1 MNRIITVLLTLFAV
15 FISAQG
21 QNVASLVVTHA
32 DGTTTS
38 YELFTKPR
46 VTFVGD
52 SVKITSSTV
61 SAEYLSKD
69 VLRFNY
75 RMPNTAIEKTHA
87 DSQLKSDGEY
97 LIFGGNVKAG
107 NVKLFTPDGV
117 EVPTKFTTTSAGLRL
132 RLSSLQKGVYLS
144 AINGRTSK
152 FMKR

>member
-1 MNRIITVLLTLFAV
+1 MNRIITVLLTFFAV

-52 SVKITSSTV
+52 SVKITSPTV

-69 VLRFNY
+69 VLRFTY
-75 RMPNTAIEKTHA
+75 RMPNTAIEKTLA

-117 EVPTKFTTTSAGLRL
+117 EVPTKFTTTSGGLRL
-132 RLSSLQKGVYLS
+132 RLSSLQKGVYLIT
-144 AINGRTSK
+144 INGRTSK

>member
-52 SVKITSSTV
+52 NVKITSSTV

-75 RMPNTAIEKTHA
+75 RMPNTAIEKTSA

-97 LIFGGNVKAG
+97 LIFGGTVKAG

-117 EVPTKFTTTSAGLRL
+117 EVPTKFTTTSGGLRL
-132 RLSSLQKGVYLS
+132 RLSSLQKGVYLIT
-144 AINGRTSK
+144 INGRTSK